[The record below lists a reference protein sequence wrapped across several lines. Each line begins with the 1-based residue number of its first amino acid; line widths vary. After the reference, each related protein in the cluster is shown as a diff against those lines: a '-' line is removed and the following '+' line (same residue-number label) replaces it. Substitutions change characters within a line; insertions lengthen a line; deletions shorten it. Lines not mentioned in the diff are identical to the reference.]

1 MQHAPPPANTASAGG
16 SGDRPPGKSFS
27 GGKKARHLVAE
38 NAVVAGADLHLGCCM
53 CHVIKSLLHGHGV
66 NPAIRHVADQDE
78 ADVTRE
84 LSRYL
89 RRRGGA
95 ALLQFPAVFVGGEL
109 FGGLDEVMGAH
120 ISGEL
125 VPKLKAARAL
135 WL

>member
-16 SGDRPPGKSFS
+16 SGDAPPGSS
-27 GGKKARHLVAE
+27 DAGGKKARHLVAE
-38 NAVVAGADLHLGCCM
+38 NAVVVFAREDCCM
-53 CHVIKSLLHGHGV
+53 CHVIKLLLHGHGV
-66 NPAIRHVADQDE
+66 NPAIRHVSDRDE
-78 ADVTRE
+78 TDVTRE

-125 VPKLKAARAL
+125 VPKLKAAKAL